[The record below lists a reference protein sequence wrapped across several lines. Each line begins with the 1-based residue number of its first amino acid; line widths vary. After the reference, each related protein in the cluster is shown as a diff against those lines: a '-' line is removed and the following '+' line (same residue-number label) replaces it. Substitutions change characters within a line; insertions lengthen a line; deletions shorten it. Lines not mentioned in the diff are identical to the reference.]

1 MTLLYR
7 DDVFLQHDTGQHP
20 ECSQRLLA
28 VHALLKKSGLID
40 RCTPGT
46 FSLFDENK
54 IAGVHEP
61 AMIQQAKQM
70 AARGGRLDPD
80 TVVCPESFKVSLACA
95 GACVAAVDAVL
106 RGDDQT
112 AFCVVR
118 PPGHHATPTHSMG
131 FCIFNTI
138 ALAAKHARTVHGLDR
153 ILIVDWDVHHG
164 NGTQD
169 CVYAD
174 GGTFFYSIHRY
185 GGGFYPGTGA
195 ADETGTGKGLGCVQN
210 VPVKYGTPRQ
220 EYMTRFTHSL
230 ESFAD
235 KAKPQLILVSAGFD
249 AYRGDPV
256 GSLGLETEDFAV
268 LTRSVLDIARAHCG
282 GRVVSCLEGGYN
294 PDALAEAVRL
304 HLETLL
310 PLAA

>member
-1 MTLLYR
+1 
-7 DDVFLQHDTGQHP
+7 
-20 ECSQRLLA
+20 
-28 VHALLKKSGLID
+28 
-40 RCTPGT
+40 
-46 FSLFDENK
+46 
-54 IAGVHEP
+54 
-61 AMIQQAKQM
+61 
-70 AARGGRLDPD
+70 
-80 TVVCPESFKVSLACA
+80 
-95 GACVAAVDAVL
+95 
-106 RGDDQT
+106 
-112 AFCVVR
+112 
-118 PPGHHATPTHSMG
+118 MG

-138 ALAAKHARTVHGLDR
+138 ALAAQHARQVHGLER

-195 ADETGTGKGLGCVQN
+195 ADETGTGAGLGCIQN
-210 VPVKYGTPRQ
+210 VPVKFGTPRQ
-220 EYMTRFTHSL
+220 EYLTRFTHSL

-235 KAKPQLILVSAGFD
+235 KAKPQLMLVSAGFD

-256 GSLGLETEDFAV
+256 GSLGLETEDFGV
-268 LTRSVLDIARAHCG
+268 LTRSVLDIAKTHCS

-304 HLETLL
+304 HLETMLDNKV
-310 PLAA
+310 

>member
-7 DDVFLQHDTGQHP
+7 DDIFLKHDTGAHP
-20 ECSQRLLA
+20 EHAGRLRA
-28 VHALLKKSGLID
+28 IHALLDKSGLAA
-40 RCTPGT
+40 RCTHAT
-46 FSLFDENK
+46 FTPLAEESLG
-54 IAGVHEP
+54 AVHDRG
-61 AMIQQAKQM
+61 MIQRAKQM
-70 AARGGRLDPD
+70 AAHGGGRLDPD
-80 TVVCPESFKVSLACA
+80 TVVCPESFKVGLASA

-112 AFCVVR
+112 ALCLVR
-118 PPGHHATPTHSMG
+118 PPGHHATPNYSMG
-131 FCIFNTI
+131 FCIFNSI
-138 ALAAKHARTVHGLDR
+138 ALAAYHARKVHGLDR
-153 ILIVDWDVHHG
+153 VLIVDWDVHHG

-169 CVYAD
+169 CVYED

-195 ADETGTGKGLGCVQN
+195 ADETGTGKGLGCIQN
-210 VPVKYGTPRQ
+210 APVKYGTPRQ
-220 EYMTRFTHSL
+220 EYLTRFTHSL

-235 KAKPQLILVSAGFD
+235 KAKPQLILVSAGYD

-256 GSLGLETEDFAV
+256 GSLGLETEDFGV
-268 LTRSVLDIARAHCG
+268 LTERVLDIAKVHCG

-310 PLAA
+310 GD